1 MPVMPVTFTRVPSIC
16 TRSSARTPLLRQVL
30 KRPTRMQKL
39 VIGSV
44 LSALLFGLGCN
55 QAGSNRK
62 HETADVPKIDGAL
75 IHFSADFAK
84 RIGLK
89 FTDVRNAGVTPSLAV
104 VGTATFDPE
113 HVARVGTR
121 LRGLVRDVRHYEGD
135 VVKKGELL
143 ASLDS
148 PELGEAQAAVISL
161 QAELDAAER
170 NATREKRLAE
180 EKLTTLKE
188 SEEANAL
195 AEKYQAL
202 LAAAQQKVAAL
213 GGTHSANHERTIGVH
228 LLTTP
233 VEGTIVERHI
243 AKGQLVE
250 GDHTAFLVANLD
262 TLWVE
267 LAVFE
272 RSLPLIHVG
281 DEVLLKPLG
290 SHSDGL
296 KGKVANVGQV
306 LNAATRSAPVRIEV
320 DNRSRQLRPGQ
331 AVDAVIRAG
340 GAAVDEGPVVPPDA
354 VTYVDG
360 KPTVFVGESPTSV
373 RVAAVELGASDGREL
388 YIKQG
393 VKVGERVVTNGTFE
407 LKSELFR

>member
-1 MPVMPVTFTRVPSIC
+1 MPFERKAAKPPFPDSRRRWIPYRHDGSRHRLTR
-16 TRSSARTPLLRQVL
+16 RHLL
-30 KRPTRMQKL
+30 L
-39 VIGSV
+39 VAALVGL
-44 LSALLFGLGCN
+44 LSGCHRGDSGK
-55 QAGSNRK
+55 AA
-62 HETADVPKIDGAL
+62 EAADVPKLEGSVIR
-75 IHFSADFAK
+75 FSESYAK
-84 RIGLK
+84 RIDLK
-89 FTDVRNAGVTPSLAV
+89 TADVRNAGVVPSLAV

-135 VVKKGELL
+135 VVKKGEAL
-143 ASLDS
+143 ASIDS

-161 QAELDAAER
+161 QAELDAAKR
-170 NATREKRLAE
+170 NATREQKLAD

-213 GGTHSANHERTIGVH
+213 AGTPSGTNARTIGVH
-228 LLTTP
+228 TVTTP
-233 VEGTIVERHI
+233 LDGTIVERHI
-243 AKGQLVE
+243 AKGQIVE

-272 RSLPLIHVG
+272 RSLPLIRVG
-281 DEVLLKPLG
+281 DEVVLKPLG
-290 SHSDGL
+290 SQTEGL
-296 KGKVANVGQV
+296 QGRVANVGQV
-306 LNAATRSAPVRIEV
+306 LSSTTRSAPVRVEV

-331 AVDAVIRAG
+331 AVDAIIKAG
-340 GAAVDEGPVVPPDA
+340 GAAATEGPVVPPDA
-354 VTYVDG
+354 VTFVDG
-360 KPTVFVGESPTSV
+360 KPTVFVVDSPTSV
-373 RVAAVELGASDGREL
+373 RVAVVELGATDGRDL
-388 YIKQG
+388 HIKQG
-393 VKVGERVVTNGTFE
+393 VKVGERVVTSGTFE